1 MTLLSK
7 IVEAYPPARPSTPFG
22 RVTYSGRLPY
32 ALTYQN
38 LMSNTDKKIIEC
50 VPNFSEGRN
59 LDIIDKIAS
68 AVISTQNVKLLNVEP
83 DRDYNRTVITFAGEP
98 SCVKE
103 AAFNAISTASELI
116 DMSRQKGE
124 HPRIGATDV
133 CPIIPVTNATMEE
146 CVKLANELGRDV
158 GEKLG
163 IPVYLYEDAARSEE
177 RRNLENIR
185 KGEYEGLKQKLRDW
199 VPDYGPAVYNDK
211 VRKSGATV
219 IGARFFLIAYNVN
232 LSFDDIRVA
241 NAIAKSV
248 RESGFMIKDETGE
261 KKRVP
266 GMLKYV
272 KAIGVEL
279 REYNISQVSMNLTN
293 YKETPIHTVF
303 ETVKAQARK
312 YGMEATGSEIIGLV
326 PKDAMIEAG
335 AFYAG
340 NNSEDE
346 LIKAAIENLGL
357 SQLNKFE
364 PWKKIIEYKLATCP
378 TTSFG
383 RAEWS

>member
-1 MTLLSK
+1 ML
-7 IVEAYPPARPSTPFG
+7 
-22 RVTYSGRLPY
+22 
-32 ALTYQN
+32 
-38 LMSNTDKKIIEC
+38 TDKKVIEC

-68 AVISTQNVKLLNVEP
+68 AVKSTQNVKLLNVEP
-83 DRDYNRTVITFAGEP
+83 DKDYNRTVITFAGEP
-98 SCVKE
+98 SGVRE

-133 CPIIPVTNATMEE
+133 CPIIPVANATMEE
-146 CVKLANELGRDV
+146 CVKLADELGRDV

-163 IPVYLYEDAARSEE
+163 IPVYLYEDAARSEG

-185 KGEYEGLKQKLRDW
+185 KGEYEGLEQKLRDL
-199 VPDYGPAVYNDK
+199 VPDYGPVEYNDK
-211 VRKSGATV
+211 IRKSGATV

-241 NAIAKSV
+241 NEIARKV
-248 RESGFMIKDETGE
+248 RESGSMIEDETGK

-293 YKETPIHTVF
+293 YKETPIHTAF
-303 ETVKAQARK
+303 ETVKTQAHEH
-312 YGMEATGSEIIGLV
+312 GVEATGSEVIGLV
-326 PKDAMIEAG
+326 PKEALVEAG
-335 AFYAG
+335 TFYAG
-340 NNSEDE
+340 NNPEEE

-357 SQLNKFE
+357 SQLNEFE
-364 PWKKIIEYKLATCP
+364 PGNKIIENLL
-378 TTSFG
+378 
-383 RAEWS
+383 

>member
-1 MTLLSK
+1 M
-7 IVEAYPPARPSTPFG
+7 P
-22 RVTYSGRLPY
+22 
-32 ALTYQN
+32 
-38 LMSNTDKKIIEC
+38 TDKKIIEC

-68 AVISTQNVKLLNVEP
+68 AVKSTQNVKLLNVEP
-83 DRDYNRTVITFAGEP
+83 DKDYNRTVITFAGEP
-98 SCVKE
+98 SGVKE
-103 AAFNAISTASELI
+103 AAFTAISTASELI

-133 CPIIPVTNATMEE
+133 CPIIPVANATGEE
-146 CVKLANELGRDV
+146 CVKLANELGSEV

-185 KGEYEGLKQKLRDW
+185 KGEYEGLEQKLRDW
-199 VPDYGPAVYNDK
+199 VPDYGPAEYNDK
-211 VRKSGATV
+211 VGKSGAIV

-232 LSFDDIRVA
+232 LNTRDVSVA
-241 NAIAKSV
+241 NEIARRV
-248 RESGFMIKDETGE
+248 RESGYMLANETGE

-279 REYNISQVSMNLTN
+279 REYNISQVSMNLTD
-293 YKETPIHTVF
+293 YKETPIHTAF
-303 ETVKAQARK
+303 ETVKTQAREF
-312 YGMEATGSEIIGLV
+312 GMETMGSEIIGLV
-326 PKDAMIEAG
+326 PKEALIEAG
-335 AFYAG
+335 VFYAG
-340 NNSEDE
+340 NNSEEE

-357 SQLNKFE
+357 SQLNKFD
-364 PWKKIIEYKLATCP
+364 PGNKIIENLL
-378 TTSFG
+378 
-383 RAEWS
+383 

>member
-1 MTLLSK
+1 ML
-7 IVEAYPPARPSTPFG
+7 
-22 RVTYSGRLPY
+22 
-32 ALTYQN
+32 
-38 LMSNTDKKIIEC
+38 TDKKVIEC

-68 AVISTQNVKLLNVEP
+68 AVKSTQNVKLLNVEP
-83 DRDYNRTVITFAGEP
+83 DKDYNRTVITFAGEP
-98 SCVKE
+98 SGVRE

-133 CPIIPVTNATMEE
+133 CPIIPVANATMEE
-146 CVKLANELGRDV
+146 CVKLADELGRDV

-163 IPVYLYEDAARSEE
+163 IPVYLYEDAARSEG
-177 RRNLENIR
+177 RRNIENIR
-185 KGEYEGLKQKLRDW
+185 KGEYEGLEQKLRDL
-199 VPDYGPAVYNDK
+199 VPDYGPVEYNDK
-211 VRKSGATV
+211 IRKSGATV

-241 NAIAKSV
+241 NEIARKV
-248 RESGFMIKDETGE
+248 RESGSMIEDETGK

-293 YKETPIHTVF
+293 YKETPIHTAF
-303 ETVKAQARK
+303 ETVKTQAHEH
-312 YGMEATGSEIIGLV
+312 GVEATGSEVIGLV
-326 PKDAMIEAG
+326 PKEALVEAG
-335 AFYAG
+335 TFYAG
-340 NNSEDE
+340 NNPEEE

-357 SQLNKFE
+357 SQLNEFE
-364 PWKKIIEYKLATCP
+364 PGNKIIENLL
-378 TTSFG
+378 
-383 RAEWS
+383 